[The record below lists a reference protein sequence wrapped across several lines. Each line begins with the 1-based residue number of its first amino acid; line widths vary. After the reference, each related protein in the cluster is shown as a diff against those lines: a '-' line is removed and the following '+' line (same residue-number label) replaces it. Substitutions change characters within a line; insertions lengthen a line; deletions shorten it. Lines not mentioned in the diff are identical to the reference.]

1 MCAGIMK
8 LSNALIYGDRVC
20 CGSPHVEYAKL
31 KLLNGRPVSSWM
43 KKVNENCVASRIT
56 FASTVFLDKL
66 AFCLFIQ

>member
-8 LSNALIYGDRVC
+8 LSNALIYGDRLR

-31 KLLNGRPVSSWM
+31 KLLNGRPTSSWL
-43 KKVNENCVASRIT
+43 KKVNEKFVVSWIT
-56 FASTVFLDKL
+56 FASAVFMDKL